1 MEISFQIKNT
11 GKNTVEIVV
20 EDGSYTGNFTQSGF
34 PNLGIAW
41 TKTEAI
47 AWAEEAI
54 EHIRNESGG
63 WVRGV
68 RNHFFAPVFTE
79 EEITQ
84 NLTAFIGGADLGEFA
99 ELRKLAI
106 AADS

>member
-1 MEISFQIKNT
+1 MEISFKIKNT
-11 GKNTVEIVV
+11 GTNTVEIVV

-47 AWAEEAI
+47 AWAEEAV
-54 EHIRNESGG
+54 EHIRNGTGG
-63 WVRGV
+63 WVRGE
-68 RNHFFAPVFTE
+68 RNHLFAPVFTE

-99 ELRKLAI
+99 ESRRLAI